1 MRKEFH
7 KINKNDAKFTRK
19 CAFCLNKTEDIDYKD
34 VSTLGKYLNRWSKIE
49 SRERNGNCA
58 RHQRWL
64 VTAIKR
70 ARYLALL
77 PYVSR

>member
-1 MRKEFH
+1 MKKEFN
-7 KINKNDAKFTRK
+7 KSNKNDMRFPKK
-19 CAFCLNKTEDIDYKD
+19 CAFCLNKIDEIDYKD
-34 VSTLGKYLNRWSKIE
+34 VSTLSKYLNRWSKIE

-70 ARYLALL
+70 ARFLALL
-77 PYVSR
+77 PYISR